1 MPALTHEEEILILEE
16 RVDMYATRAENL
28 EKILM
33 DLVVSIELGLDI
45 RQSSKMQRLVD
56 EAKSVIQ
63 GEFEG

>member
-1 MPALTHEEEILILEE
+1 MPALTHEEEILMLEE

>member
-1 MPALTHEEEILILEE
+1 MPALTHEEEILMLEE

-33 DLVVSIELGLDI
+33 ELVVSIELGLDI

>member
-1 MPALTHEEEILILEE
+1 MPALTREEEILMLEE

>member
-1 MPALTHEEEILILEE
+1 MPALTHEEEILMLEE

-33 DLVVSIELGLDI
+33 ELVVSIELGLDI
-45 RQSSKMQRLVD
+45 RQSAKMQRLVD